1 MYKLFLDVQMI
12 WGVQIKFGVYKLI
25 WDVQISLGCT
35 NSLIGCLKFYLYS
48 WDVIITNNLGFWWYL

>member
-1 MYKLFLDVQMI
+1 MI

-35 NSLIGCLKFYLYS
+35 NSLMGCPKFNLYI
-48 WDVIITNNLGFWWYL
+48 WDAIIPNNLGFGRHL